1 MRRHLDLRHA
11 PLRKIMGMEVSLSAL
26 AFPGRGVWTRAGGAL
41 AFLAGL
47 IPLTLLA
54 PASAETIA
62 SRRDTLM
69 CASPETLARLIL
81 PDGRSRIGTPSEASG
96 DRQAALSG
104 GCVDV
109 PPGTQVEVQ
118 SARTNT
124 SVVTYDAKDGHG
136 PHTLVVPN
144 VNFFRSVSSPGTV
157 AGGSCLRFAGESGEI
172 TLSGVAQ
179 PRQHLETRPG
189 GDPDNPRDVS
199 MMHFVVLELDRPL
212 CAQIIGG
219 IVAVPPTV
227 TREVG
232 VEGDNPDARRLL
244 HPWIG
249 KRVVVSGKLLWRG
262 RAVEAFTDLYLNLT
276 DPQIRAASP

>member
-1 MRRHLDLRHA
+1 MRQETPTARVIR
-11 PLRKIMGMEVSLSAL
+11 
-26 AFPGRGVWTRAGGAL
+26 TGGAL

-47 IPLTLLA
+47 ILFTLLA
-54 PASAETIA
+54 SVSASAETIA
-62 SRRDTLM
+62 STRDTLM
-69 CASPETLARLIL
+69 CASPDVLARLIL
-81 PDGRSRIGTPSEASG
+81 PDGRNRIGTPSEASG

-124 SVVTYDAKDGHG
+124 SIVTYDSKDGHG
-136 PHTLVVPN
+136 PHTLVAPN
-144 VNFFRSVSSPGTV
+144 VNFSHSMSPSRTV
-157 AGGSCLRFAGESGEI
+157 AAGDCLRFAEESAEV
-172 TLSGVAQ
+172 TLSGVVQ

-199 MMHFVVLELDRPL
+199 MMHFLVLELDKPL

-244 HPWIG
+244 KPWIG
-249 KRVVVSGKLLWRG
+249 KRVAVSGKLLWRG
-262 RAVEAFTDLYLNLT
+262 RAFESFTDLYLNLT
-276 DPQIRAASP
+276 NSQVRAASP